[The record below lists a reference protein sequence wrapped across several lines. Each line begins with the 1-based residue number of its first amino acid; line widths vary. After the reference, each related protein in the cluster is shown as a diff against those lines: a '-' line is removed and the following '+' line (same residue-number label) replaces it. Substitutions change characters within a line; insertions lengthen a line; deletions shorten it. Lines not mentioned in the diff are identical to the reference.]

1 MANHV
6 VKCAAYNRRW
16 VGGDARG
23 IVPHEVCCIRTQNLG
38 STRYSNR
45 TRGYR
50 RQHGLLG
57 KAEGAEPV
65 PKMNYPA
72 ASCGVSDDNGR
83 IPSEESELLRLELG
97 VPLLPPLEYTDAAS
111 RGVSTPQGMKSR
123 GSHCCLRLVST
134 CSNAKHLPIL
144 KRTPQSSFQLR
155 SNITIWDRFFCV
167 TNPEIPYQV

>member
-6 VKCAAYNRRW
+6 VKRAAYNRRW

-111 RGVSTPQGMKSR
+111 RGVSTPQGMKPLEHPWRSAAR
-123 GSHCCLRLVST
+123 GPASSGRLAGHCLSFRIPNSALRIRMI
-134 CSNAKHLPIL
+134 P
-144 KRTPQSSFQLR
+144 SSVPSAGAQ
-155 SNITIWDRFFCV
+155 
-167 TNPEIPYQV
+167 